1 MGDKYINEFW
11 DNYVS
16 QLIYDSRSIERL
28 QATFEKLKGKKVISP
43 SLPFN
48 LELEGKIIDSN
59 DVEKYKEKGIIVDAR
74 LKLITILLELEYNT
88 TEYVK
93 CEYNEVIDRFIRSD
107 YVKNLF
113 VNFLGLIDRNNM
125 FDFRKMSEEKFLSVI
140 NSVGDPR
147 KFRAFKLYM
156 QKVGQEEVKEL
167 IKK

>member
-113 VNFLGLIDRNNM
+113 VNFLGLIDRNN
-125 FDFRKMSEEKFLSVI
+125 SLILEKCLKKNFLV
-140 NSVGDPR
+140 
-147 KFRAFKLYM
+147 
-156 QKVGQEEVKEL
+156 
-167 IKK
+167 